1 MPMVRMVRAMEL
13 FVAVF
18 FRSFNLILAMNL
30 LIFGH
35 CITVTDVIH
44 MEILLK
50 SCFVGVFLFSDQT
63 VQKLTNWH

>member
-35 CITVTDVIH
+35 CLTVTDVIH

-50 SCFVGVFLFSDQT
+50 S
-63 VQKLTNWH
+63 